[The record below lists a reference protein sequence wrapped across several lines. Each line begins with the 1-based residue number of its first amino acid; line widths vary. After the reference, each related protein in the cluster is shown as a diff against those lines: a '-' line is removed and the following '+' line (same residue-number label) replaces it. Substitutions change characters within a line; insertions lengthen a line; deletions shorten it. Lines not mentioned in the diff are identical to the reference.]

1 MFLQTLR
8 ASLIAFA
15 LLASAL
21 PLWAQSAVA
30 APPNP
35 AARLLVNGQAVDGA
49 RLDVL
54 LMEQLG
60 QGRADNTQLR
70 GAVRE
75 DLIRLELL
83 MQAAR
88 KAGIDKQPLASTQA
102 SLAFDA
108 VLTRAYLQQW
118 LTQNP
123 IKEDAIK
130 LEYDA
135 WKTRM
140 GTQELQLRQVLLGT
154 EAEAKATLARLAKG
168 EKFEDLATTISR
180 DTGSRTSGGLLG
192 WAPVGAVN
200 PTVLD
205 AVRAM
210 TKGQLAS
217 APVNTAAGWHVFRV
231 EAVRP
236 FTPPAL
242 GAMQGQIRQALER
255 KAVDAYV
262 VNLRLQAKID

>member
-1 MFLQTLR
+1 MFIRTIR
-8 ASLIAFA
+8 AALIAFVMLTPA
-15 LLASAL
+15 WSVL
-21 PLWAQSAVA
+21 AQSTMP

-35 AARLLVNGQAVDGA
+35 AARLLVNGQAVDGS

-60 QGRADNTQLR
+60 QGRADNTPLR

-83 MQAAR
+83 LQAAR

-108 VLTRAYLQQW
+108 VLTRAYVQQW

-130 LEYDA
+130 LEYEA

-140 GTQELQLRQVLLGT
+140 GTQELQLRQVVVAT
-154 EAEAKATLARLAKG
+154 EAEAKATLARLTKG
-168 EKFEDLATTISR
+168 EKFEDIAAATSR
-180 DTGSRTSGGLLG
+180 DPSSRTNGGLLA
-192 WAPVGAVN
+192 WAPLGALN
-200 PTVLD
+200 PNVLE

-217 APVNTAAGWHVFRV
+217 APVSTPAGWHVFRV

-242 GAMQGQIRQALER
+242 SAMQGQIRQALER
-255 KAVDAYV
+255 KAVDVYV
-262 VNLRLQAKID
+262 TNLRQQAKVE